1 MSCCAS
7 SSENQIKIVGVFY
20 IFKIHDFWHPVAGW
34 SECSNPMFDEGQLF
48 GMHKWAVIT
57 LWKSDKGCGS
67 YSKSN
72 MQFWATSSALIRVLN
87 CNSDNSKL
95 FCMNKWASLRI
106 FIKIRRKLW
115 ELFYIFKIHD
125 FGYSVARRSECSNFN
140 YDNSCYS
147 TCKIELLCQFLR
159 KSKKKWGRN

>member
-1 MSCCAS
+1 
-7 SSENQIKIVGVFY
+7 
-20 IFKIHDFWHPVAGW
+20 
-34 SECSNPMFDEGQLF
+34 MFDEGQLF

-87 CNSDNSKL
+87 SNSDNSKL

-140 YDNSCYS
+140 SDNSCYS

-159 KSKKKWGRN
+159 KSKKNGEEINFFQKKPFWAHCVLDIRPDIYDFYKILKKLLPRNGM

>member
-1 MSCCAS
+1 
-7 SSENQIKIVGVFY
+7 
-20 IFKIHDFWHPVAGW
+20 
-34 SECSNPMFDEGQLF
+34 MFDEGQLF

-87 CNSDNSKL
+87 SNSDNSKL

-106 FIKIRRKLW
+106 FIKIIWKLW
-115 ELFYIFKIHD
+115 EQFYIFKIHD
-125 FGYSVARRSECSNFN
+125 FGYSVARQSECSNFN
-140 YDNSCYS
+140 SDSFMLFS
-147 TCKIELLCQFLR
+147 MRKWASMLIFMKIEQKMGKKLIF
-159 KSKKKWGRN
+159 SKKSHSGHTVSRHGIWNTMHF